1 MLELKHLRTLQ
12 GLAKFGSISACAE
25 NLHITQ
31 SAISH
36 QLKELEVR
44 IGGPLFYR
52 KTKPIQFTAQG
63 HLVIQLANTVLPQIL
78 AVEQQLGQQDSCS
91 RFTLAIDCHS
101 CFQWLLPTIKQ
112 FQQVYSELDVDLESG
127 FHQHPL
133 ERLLAGEIDVM
144 ITSDV
149 ELRGDLHFLPLFSYD
164 LQLVMSSD
172 HRLTGQNVIEP
183 QDLASEVL
191 LSYPVDKRRMDV
203 YNLFLKPNNCEPLK
217 WKKVDNTSTLLQMV
231 SGGFGV
237 AALPEWAVRTFEN
250 QELIATRPLGE
261 GIKRHLYACVRVADK
276 ELEHIQAFVQM
287 TQSMHANNKQSR
299 KN

>member
-1 MLELKHLRTLQ
+1 MLELKHLRTIQ
-12 GLAKFGSISACAE
+12 GLAKFGSIAACAE

-44 IGGPLFYR
+44 IGAQLFYR
-52 KTKPIQFTAQG
+52 KTKPIKFTSQG
-63 HLVIQLANTVLPQIL
+63 QVVIALADNVLPQI
-78 AVEQQLGQQDSCS
+78 AAAEKQLTHSDLNS

-112 FQQVYSELDVDLESG
+112 FQNTFSCLDVDLESG

-149 ELRGDLHFLPLFSYD
+149 ESRGDLYFIPLFGYE
-164 LQLVMSSD
+164 LQLVMSND
-172 HRLTGQNVIEP
+172 HPLVSKKSIQAS
-183 QDLASEVL
+183 DLAAHAL
-191 LSYPVDKRRMDV
+191 LTYPVDKRRMDV
-203 YNLFLKPNNCEPLK
+203 YNLFLKPSGCEPLK
-217 WKKVDNTSTLLQMV
+217 WKTVDNTSTLLQMV
-231 SGGFGV
+231 SGSFGV

-250 QELIATRPLGE
+250 QDLIATRPLGD
-261 GIKRHLYACVRVADK
+261 GIRRHLYACVRVADK
-276 ELEHIQAFVQM
+276 ENDYIQAFVDM
-287 TQSMHANNKQSR
+287 TREMNASH
-299 KN
+299 

>member
-1 MLELKHLRTLQ
+1 MLELKHLRTIQ
-12 GLAKFGSISACAE
+12 GLARFGSIAACAE

-44 IGGPLFYR
+44 IGAQLFYR
-52 KTKPIQFTAQG
+52 KTKPIKFTSQG
-63 HLVIQLANTVLPQIL
+63 QVVITLANSVLPQIAAAEKQL
-78 AVEQQLGQQDSCS
+78 NQQELSS

-112 FQQVYSELDVDLESG
+112 FQKSFTALDVDLESG

-149 ELRGDLHFLPLFSYD
+149 ESRGDLHFLPLFGYE
-164 LQLVMSSD
+164 LQLVMSNDHPLVALPSISPSD
-172 HRLTGQNVIEP
+172 LTSQ
-183 QDLASEVL
+183 VL
-191 LSYPVDKRRMDV
+191 ITYPVDKRRMDV

-261 GIKRHLYACVRVADK
+261 GIRRHLYACVRLADK
-276 ELEHIQAFVQM
+276 ECEHIQAFVDMTRQM
-287 TQSMHANNKQSR
+287 NSNHSVID
-299 KN
+299 

>member
-1 MLELKHLRTLQ
+1 MLELKHLRTMQ
-12 GLAKFGSISACAE
+12 GLAKFGSIAACAK

-44 IGGPLFYR
+44 IGAQLFYR
-52 KTKPIQFTAQG
+52 KTKPIRFTSQG
-63 HLVIQLANTVLPQIL
+63 QSVITLANSVLPQIAATEKEL
-78 AVEQQLGQQDSCS
+78 TQPEINS

-112 FQQVYSELDVDLESG
+112 FQASFSSLDVDLEAG

-149 ELRGDLHFLPLFSYD
+149 ESRGDLHFLPLFSYE
-164 LQLVMSSD
+164 LKLVMSID
-172 HRLTGQNVIEP
+172 HPLAIQNHIDAN
-183 QDLASEVL
+183 DLSSTVL
-191 LSYPVDKRRMDV
+191 LTYPVDKRRMDV
-203 YNLFLKPNNCEPLK
+203 YNLFLKPNHCEPLK

-250 QELIATRPLGE
+250 QELITTRSLGK
-261 GIKRHLYACVRVADK
+261 GIRRHLYACVRVTDK
-276 ELEHIQAFVQM
+276 ECEHIQAFVEM
-287 TQSMHANNKQSR
+287 TKNRHAVSK
-299 KN
+299 K